1 MKLSLYIAKRYLFA
15 KKSRN
20 AINVI
25 SAISVAGVTV
35 GTMALITILSVFNG
49 LEEMVKAI
57 FSTSDPEIRIT
68 PVRGKVFTPDTLM
81 LTRLSEI
88 DGVEVWA
95 ETLEENALLR
105 YDDQQYIAT
114 VKGVSLNYREVTDL
128 DTAMWDGDFILM
140 SETGRPY
147 AIAGLG
153 VANHL
158 GMRLNFVS
166 PLAIYI
172 PDRTSRLSLN
182 PENAFTR
189 RFVHFSGIFAVE
201 QEFDSKYVFLPID
214 FVRDLLAYTKEI
226 SSIEI
231 RLRPGSDLKQTQR
244 AIKNVMGDQF
254 LVQNRYEQQ
263 EIFYKVMKAERL
275 AIFVILTFILII
287 ASFNIIGSLTMLIIE
302 KERDIGILKSLG
314 ADNSLIRRIFI
325 YEGWMISF
333 IGTSLGLIT
342 GFLLCAAQQ
351 HFNIVK
357 LAGDSLL
364 INSYPVKMQLIDFFV
379 VAATVMT
386 IGYGA
391 AWYPV
396 NYLSR
401 RYLKENKKSRDEHQI
416 N

>member
-1 MKLSLYIAKRYLFA
+1 MKLSVYIAKRYLFA

-49 LEEMVKAI
+49 LEDMVKTI

-68 PVRGKVFTPDTLM
+68 PVLGKVFTPDTLM
-81 LTRLSEI
+81 LGRLSAL
-88 DGVEVWA
+88 DGVEAYA
-95 ETLEENALLR
+95 ETVEETALLR
-105 YDDQQYIAT
+105 YDERQYIAT
-114 VKGVSLNYREVTDL
+114 VKGVSMNYARITQL
-128 DTAMWDGDFILM
+128 DTAMWDGEFTLKG
-140 SETGRPY
+140 ENGRPY

-166 PLAIYI
+166 PLTIYM
-172 PDRTSRLSLN
+172 PDRTAHLSVN

-189 RFVHFSGIFAVE
+189 KYIFLSGIFAVE

-214 FVRDLLAYTKEI
+214 FVRELLDYTDEV
-226 SSIEI
+226 SSIE
-231 RLRPGSDLKQTQR
+231 LKLKAGYDERKTQK
-244 AIKNVMGDQF
+244 AIKQVVGDGF

-263 EIFYKVMKAERL
+263 EMFYRVMKAERL
-275 AIFVILTFILII
+275 AIYVILTFILII
-287 ASFNIIGSLTMLIIE
+287 ASFNIIGSLTMLMIE
-302 KERDIGILKSLG
+302 KERDIDILRSLG
-314 ADNSLIRRIFI
+314 ADNRLIKRIFI

-333 IGTSLGLIT
+333 IGTILGLIV
-342 GFLLCAAQQ
+342 GALLCAAQE
-351 HFNIVK
+351 HFGIVK
-357 LAGDSLL
+357 LAGDTLL
-364 INSYPVKMQLIDFFV
+364 IDAYPVRMKIIDFFV
-379 VAATVMT
+379 VAATVLT

-396 NYLSR
+396 HYLSR
-401 RYLKENKKSRDEHQI
+401 RQLKETNKEKP
-416 N
+416 

>member
-1 MKLSLYIAKRYLFA
+1 MKLSVYIAKRYLFA

-49 LEEMVKAI
+49 LEDMVKTI

-68 PVRGKVFTPDTLM
+68 PVLGKVFTPDTLM
-81 LTRLSEI
+81 LGRLSAL
-88 DGVEVWA
+88 DGVEAYA
-95 ETLEENALLR
+95 ETVEETALLR
-105 YDDQQYIAT
+105 YDERQYIAT
-114 VKGVSLNYREVTDL
+114 VKGVSMNYARVTQL
-128 DTAMWDGDFILM
+128 DTAMWDGEFTLKG
-140 SETGRPY
+140 ENGRPY

-166 PLAIYI
+166 PLTIYM
-172 PDRTSRLSLN
+172 PDRTAHLSVN

-189 RFVHFSGIFAVE
+189 KYIFLSGIFAVE

-214 FVRDLLAYTKEI
+214 FARELLDYTDEV
-226 SSIEI
+226 SSIE
-231 RLRPGSDLKQTQR
+231 LKIKDGYDERKTQK
-244 AIKNVMGDQF
+244 AIKQVVGDGF

-263 EIFYKVMKAERL
+263 EMFYRVMKAERL
-275 AIFVILTFILII
+275 AIYVILTFILII
-287 ASFNIIGSLTMLIIE
+287 ASFNIIGSLTMLMIE
-302 KERDIGILKSLG
+302 KERDIDILRSLG
-314 ADNSLIRRIFI
+314 ADNRLIKRIFI

-333 IGTSLGLIT
+333 IGTILGLIV
-342 GFLLCAAQQ
+342 GALLCAAQE
-351 HFNIVK
+351 HFGIVK

-364 INSYPVKMQLIDFFV
+364 IDAYPVRMKIIDFFI
-379 VAATVMT
+379 VAATVLT

-396 NYLSR
+396 HYLSR
-401 RYLKENKKSRDEHQI
+401 RQLKETNKEKP
-416 N
+416 

>member
-1 MKLSLYIAKRYLFA
+1 MKLSLYIARRYLFA

-25 SAISVAGVTV
+25 SAISVAGVAV

-49 LEEMVKAI
+49 LEEMVKGI
-57 FSTSDPEIRIT
+57 FNTSDPEIKIT
-68 PVRGKVFTPDTLM
+68 AVKGKVFTPDTLM
-81 LTRLSEI
+81 LRKLSSI

-105 YDDQQYIAT
+105 YEEQQYIAT
-114 VKGVSLNYREVTDL
+114 IKGVTLNYADVTEL
-128 DTAMWDGDFILM
+128 DTAMWDGDFILRADN
-140 SETGRPY
+140 GRPY

-172 PDRTSRLSLN
+172 PDRKARISAS
-182 PENAFTR
+182 PENAFIR
-189 RFVHFSGIFAVE
+189 KYIYLSGIFAVE

-214 FVRDLLAYTKEI
+214 FMRELLDYTTEVT
-226 SSIEI
+226 SIEVRMKPDTDHEKTQNEI
-231 RLRPGSDLKQTQR
+231 RKL
-244 AIKNVMGDQF
+244 MGNTF

-263 EIFYKVMKAERL
+263 EMFYKVMKAERL
-275 AIFVILTFILII
+275 AIFVILTFILLI

-302 KERDIGILKSLG
+302 KERDIAILKSLG
-314 ADNSLIRRIFI
+314 ADNHLIRSIFI

-333 IGTSLGLIT
+333 IGTILGLII
-342 GFLLCAAQQ
+342 GFLLCTAQEQ
-351 HFNIVK
+351 FGIVK
-357 LAGDSLL
+357 LTGETLL
-364 INSYPVKMQLIDFFV
+364 INAYPVQMQVTDFFI
-379 VAATVMT
+379 VAATVLA

-396 NYLSR
+396 HYLSR
-401 RYLKENKKSRDEHQI
+401 RFLKENKKAQE
-416 N
+416 

>member
-1 MKLSLYIAKRYLFA
+1 MKLSVYIAKRYLFA

-49 LEEMVKAI
+49 LEDMVKTI

-68 PVRGKVFTPDTLM
+68 PVLGKVFTPDTLM
-81 LTRLSEI
+81 LGRLSAL
-88 DGVEVWA
+88 DGVEAYA
-95 ETLEENALLR
+95 ETVEETALLR
-105 YDDQQYIAT
+105 YDERQYIAT
-114 VKGVSLNYREVTDL
+114 VKGVSMNYARVTQL
-128 DTAMWDGDFILM
+128 DTAMWDGEFTLKG
-140 SETGRPY
+140 ENGRPY

-166 PLAIYI
+166 PLTIYM
-172 PDRTSRLSLN
+172 PDRTAHLSVN

-189 RFVHFSGIFAVE
+189 KYIFLSGIFAVE

-214 FVRDLLAYTKEI
+214 FVRELLDYTDEV
-226 SSIEI
+226 SSIE
-231 RLRPGSDLKQTQR
+231 LKLKAGSDERKTQK
-244 AIKNVMGDQF
+244 AIKQVVGDGF

-263 EIFYKVMKAERL
+263 EMFYRVMKAERL
-275 AIFVILTFILII
+275 AIYVILTFILII
-287 ASFNIIGSLTMLIIE
+287 ASFNIIGSLTMLMIE
-302 KERDIGILKSLG
+302 KERDIDILRSLG
-314 ADNSLIRRIFI
+314 ADNRLIKRIFI

-333 IGTSLGLIT
+333 IGTILGLIV
-342 GFLLCAAQQ
+342 GALLCAAQE
-351 HFNIVK
+351 HFGIVK

-364 INSYPVKMQLIDFFV
+364 IDAYPVRMKIIDFFV
-379 VAATVMT
+379 VAATVLT

-396 NYLSR
+396 HYLSR
-401 RYLKENKKSRDEHQI
+401 RQLKETNKEKP
-416 N
+416 